1 MHLAILGTAQVKG
14 RRKMKR
20 RIVIGGYYGYG
31 SLGDEAVLSVL
42 INEIKNRYTECE
54 VTVLSASPAKMKK
67 LYGVKCVHRYDMLA
81 LVRELS
87 QADLYI
93 SGGGSLMQDA
103 TSVRSLRY
111 YCRVMQLAKHLGAKV
126 YAYANGV
133 GPLKRWDIASS
144 ALGACDM
151 ISVRDKASLE
161 SLGQL
166 SLEANLSS
174 DPFFLIDGA
183 DKSEVRRFLCGRG
196 IYAEKYFTVSVRRCR
211 GSRQINEDSL
221 LHALLPFVAKGQ
233 VPIFVSMQ
241 DSCDFA
247 LSAAMA
253 DMTGG
258 YVVSPTDASIL
269 LGLQKNADFAIG
281 MRLHFLLAA
290 VSAGIPVAALSYDP
304 KVDNVLSY
312 AADIKAYNAFDFD
325 ADALSGTIEAMPAY
339 TLKND
344 DMRRLALRDIEA
356 IGQLLES
363 EGELV
368 RA

>member
-1 MHLAILGTAQVKG
+1 
-14 RRKMKR
+14 
-20 RIVIGGYYGYG
+20 
-31 SLGDEAVLSVL
+31 
-42 INEIKNRYTECE
+42 
-54 VTVLSASPAKMKK
+54 
-67 LYGVKCVHRYDMLA
+67 
-81 LVRELS
+81 
-87 QADLYI
+87 
-93 SGGGSLMQDA
+93 
-103 TSVRSLRY
+103 
-111 YCRVMQLAKHLGAKV
+111 
-126 YAYANGV
+126 
-133 GPLKRWDIASS
+133 
-144 ALGACDM
+144 
-151 ISVRDKASLE
+151 
-161 SLGQL
+161 
-166 SLEANLSS
+166 
-174 DPFFLIDGA
+174 
-183 DKSEVRRFLCGRG
+183 
-196 IYAEKYFTVSVRRCR
+196 
-211 GSRQINEDSL
+211 
-221 LHALLPFVAKGQ
+221 
-233 VPIFVSMQ
+233 
-241 DSCDFA
+241 
-247 LSAAMA
+247 
-253 DMTGG
+253 MTGG